1 MLFEQINQ
9 NLSIQRFQAVYNYL
23 DFRAAFE
30 KKKSDKMQ
38 FADMEFTR
46 EKQEGSWIIWL
57 NSVNQIASIISIK

>member
-1 MLFEQINQ
+1 
-9 NLSIQRFQAVYNYL
+9 
-23 DFRAAFE
+23 
-30 KKKSDKMQ
+30 MQ

>member
-30 KKKSDKMQ
+30 KKRAIKCSLRIWSL
-38 FADMEFTR
+38 R
-46 EKQEGSWIIWL
+46 ERNKKEVEL
-57 NSVNQIASIISIK
+57 FD